1 MHYFP
6 FRYSSNIEKQILWYL
21 LAIFFCL
28 KKYKKILDAGCGRG
42 QNIRFFNFEEYLG
55 IDIDPLR
62 IKFNKEK
69 FNTKKIDFKSHDIIQ
84 DKLKIEKKFDLVILI
99 QVLTNS
105 LFNKKE
111 LKTALINLIEVCE
124 GKFVFNTSI
133 KNTDKINEIDIYLKE
148 SNIKFKKI
156 YYGIPPSFRKIKLP
170 ILSQITAFIFL
181 LIILSNNK
189 VMSNVKILYICKID

>member
-1 MHYFP
+1 M
-6 FRYSSNIEKQILWYL
+6 
-21 LAIFFCL
+21 
-28 KKYKKILDAGCGRG
+28 
-42 QNIRFFNFEEYLG
+42 
-55 IDIDPLR
+55 
-62 IKFNKEK
+62 
-69 FNTKKIDFKSHDIIQ
+69 
-84 DKLKIEKKFDLVILI
+84 I

-111 LKTALINLIEVCE
+111 LKTALINLIEVCK

-156 YYGIPPSFRKIKLP
+156 YYGIPPSLRKIKLP

>member
-1 MHYFP
+1 MYFP
-6 FRYSSNIEKQILWYL
+6 FRYSLNIEKQILWYL
-21 LAIFFCL
+21 LAIIFFS
-28 KKYKKILDAGCGRG
+28 KKYKKILDAGCGLG
-42 QNIRFFNFEEYLG
+42 QNIRFLKFKEYLG

-62 IKFNKEK
+62 REKNREK
-69 FNTKKIDFKSHDIIQ
+69 FNLKKFKFKSHDIIQ

-111 LKTALINLIEVCE
+111 VKTALRNLTEVCE
-124 GKFVFNTSI
+124 GKFVFNTSY
-133 KNTDKINEIDIYLKE
+133 KNKDKINEIDSYIKE

-156 YYGIPPSFRKIKLP
+156 YYGIPQSFRKIKLP
-170 ILSQITAFIFL
+170 IISQITAFIFL